1 MAEIILTDQ
10 NFEQEVLK
18 SEKPVLVD
26 MYSDWCPPCKIISP
40 FVEKIAEEFSEKIK
54 VGKMNVEESPLTASQ
69 YGIEAIP
76 TLLFFKNGKVIDKI
90 VGAVPYKVLEEKVK
104 QNLL

>member
-1 MAEIILTDQ
+1 MSEIILTDQ

-26 MYSDWCPPCKIISP
+26 MYSDWCPPCKIMAP
-40 FVEKIAEEFSEKIK
+40 FVEKISEEFSEKIK
-54 VGKMNVEESPLTASQ
+54 VGKMNVEQSPLTASQ

-90 VGAVPYKVLEEKVK
+90 VGAVSYKILEERVK
-104 QNLL
+104 QNL

>member
-1 MAEIILTDQ
+1 MSEIILTDQ

>member
-1 MAEIILTDQ
+1 MLEIILTDQ

-26 MYSDWCPPCKIISP
+26 MYSEWCPPCKIISP
-40 FVEKIAEEFSEKIK
+40 FLEKIAEEFSEKIK
-54 VGKMNVEESPLTASQ
+54 VGKMNVEQSPLTASQ
-69 YGIEAIP
+69 YGIEVIP

-90 VGAVPYKVLEEKVK
+90 VGAVPYKVLEERVK
-104 QNLL
+104 QNL